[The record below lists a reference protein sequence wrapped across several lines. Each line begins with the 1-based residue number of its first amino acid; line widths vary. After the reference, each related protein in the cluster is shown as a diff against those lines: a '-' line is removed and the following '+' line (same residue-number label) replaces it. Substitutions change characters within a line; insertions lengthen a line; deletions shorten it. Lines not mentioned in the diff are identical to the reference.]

1 MRDAHGSPSPDTRL
15 RLLGRPSVAW
25 QGREEPLVNE
35 LPQRLLVYLAVSR
48 GWVAREQVAEM
59 LWPDLDPGRRL
70 ANLRRV
76 LGRARAFPWA
86 ADVEADKGR
95 LRWLVGSDVAAFDDA
110 GLGLDERLSLWRG
123 RLFEGVHIN
132 EDDPFGHWLSE
143 ERRRLEARWRALV
156 MQRAE
161 ELAHEARSEE
171 AAALLGSLLEHDAL
185 DEEALQRLM
194 RSSARAGRVAQGW
207 TAYRR
212 FALALDRELGLEPL
226 ESTRRLAEEL
236 DDLARETQRAGEA
249 AAGVGDAAAGAADG
263 GASDLSLADD
273 TRPYLDPPLIG
284 RDQAV
289 ARLRRSDA
297 AMLLL
302 TGEAGVGKTR
312 LVRAVMAGG
321 PGLWMRGMPA
331 QKAVPFGAVT
341 SALRAALVAPMA
353 KARVEALPRP
363 LREAMQ
369 ELLDESPARPSR
381 WDAGESV
388 SAERRSRLVGAASA
402 GLRAAAGGIVV
413 VDDMHDLDGASLE
426 VVLHLARTVDE
437 AGTAGA
443 GPRVLATARA
453 LELAA
458 SPEATQAVM
467 ELRSEGRL
475 QLEEVG
481 ALAEAEVAAFVEAMS
496 GRPGGSLFARRLHA
510 ATGGN
515 PLYLL
520 ETIRSLFDAGLLS
533 LDAAGG
539 WSTSLDE
546 QTEEYAELP
555 IPASV
560 REAVVGRVLRL
571 GDATRRVLEAASLAV
586 APFTLEQVAPATA
599 LSAWLALE
607 GLERAV
613 QAGLVLPEAGAGAYR
628 FAHELLRRSV
638 ADALGSERRELIERR
653 LAWSLE
659 RQRGSPALIAAHF
672 ERAGRRADALRWHR
686 RAAEDAARLFVP
698 SIALEHLE
706 RAAELAEHDGDRAEI
721 ALQRAT
727 LLDDT
732 SDVRG
737 RELALEE
744 AAAAALRLDAPDLL
758 VRVALQRAEFA
769 GERGALAEAAAEVEK
784 ALAAGAHGEQAAQAH
799 HIEARLRLAAG
810 EYDAAEAALARA
822 SAELPPGPS
831 VLRGLLY
838 LGGYCRIAYMRGEMT
853 AALEHLATAEE
864 AFEATGRRDK
874 MVDALNMRGALL
886 MIVGDR
892 AGAIDRLEAGL
903 ALAREMGLVHLQRGA
918 ILNLVKLHVD
928 VLDVAA
934 AAPLIDEGLAL
945 AHDFDTPAVEAA
957 FMQAVGY
964 VRYLQGE
971 LEAARRAWERSQQV
985 ADETGELSARLSARL
1000 VPFYPYLN
1008 MAELARC
1015 RLLLRE
1021 ARELAEASGRA
1032 LLAPRMAIYA
1042 ARLALAEDAPD
1053 RALEALA
1060 PLIHDGNLAAEERGE
1075 LSLAHAMAQAALG
1088 NDAAALEALHGCEA
1102 APTFEVAL
1110 RALALR
1116 LAVCVRSGRP
1126 WREAAAEVDARLSE
1140 DRLPPFE
1147 GIDLMLA
1154 MADAH
1159 EADGEVGAA
1168 EAMRAEAA
1176 ARRDLLLQGPHTPV
1190 KRMVPGSAR

>member
-1 MRDAHGSPSPDTRL
+1 ML
-15 RLLGRPSVAW
+15 W
-25 QGREEPLVNE
+25 QGSEEPLLNE
-35 LPQRLLVYLAVSR
+35 LPHRLLVYLALGG
-48 GWVAREQVAEM
+48 GWVAREQVGEV

-70 ANLRRV
+70 ANVRRV
-76 LGRARAFPWA
+76 LGRAKAFPWA
-86 ADVEADKGR
+86 TEVEADKGR
-95 LRWLVGSDVAAFDDA
+95 LRWSVGSDVGAFDDA
-110 GLGLDERLSLWRG
+110 ALGLAERLSLWRG
-123 RLFEGVHIN
+123 RLFEGLHVD

-156 MQRAE
+156 LQRAE
-161 ELAHEARSEE
+161 ELVFEARSEE
-171 AAALLGSLLEHDAL
+171 ATALLGTVLEQDTL
-185 DEEALQRLM
+185 DEEVLQRLM
-194 RSSARAGRVAQGW
+194 LASARAGRVAQGRA
-207 TAYRR
+207 AYRR
-212 FALALDRELGLEPL
+212 FAMALERELGLEPL

-236 DDLARETQRAGEA
+236 DDLVRETQVADG
-249 AAGVGDAAAGAADG
+249 AAAGAEETAAGMAAG
-263 GASDLSLADD
+263 GASEGPLAEED
-273 TRPYLDPPLIG
+273 RPYLDPPLIG

-289 ARLRRSDA
+289 ARLRRVDA

-302 TGEAGVGKTR
+302 TGEAGAGKTR
-312 LVRAVMAGG
+312 LVRAVLADR
-321 PGLWMRGMPA
+321 PSLWMRGLPA
-331 QKAVPFGAVT
+331 QRAVPFGAVT
-341 SALRAALVAPMA
+341 SALRAAQVAPTA
-353 KARVEALPRP
+353 KARLDALPRP
-363 LREAMQ
+363 WREALQ
-369 ELLDESPARPSR
+369 ELLDESPARPTR
-381 WDAGESV
+381 WDAGESG

-413 VDDMHDLDGASLE
+413 VDDLHDLDGASLE
-426 VVLHLARTVDE
+426 VVLRLARTVDE
-437 AGTAGA
+437 AGAVGA
-443 GPRVLATARA
+443 GPRVVATARS

-458 SPEATQAVM
+458 SPEAAQAVV

-475 QLEEVG
+475 QREEIG
-481 ALAEAEVAAFVEAMS
+481 ALAEAEVAALVEAMS
-496 GRPGGSLFARRLHA
+496 GRPSGPLFVRRLHG

-520 ETIRSLFDAGLLS
+520 ETIRSLFDAGLLFH
-533 LDAAGG
+533 DASGG
-539 WSTSLDE
+539 WSTPFDE
-546 QTEEYAELP
+546 QTEDYAELP

-586 APFTLEQVAPATA
+586 APFTLEHVAPATA

-613 QAGLVLPEAGAGAYR
+613 QAGLVVPEAGAGAYR

-686 RAAEDAARLFVP
+686 RAADEAARLFVP

-721 ALQRAT
+721 ALQRAA

-732 SDVRG
+732 SDVQGRG
-737 RELALEE
+737 QALEE
-744 AAAAALRLDAPDLL
+744 AAAAAQRLGDPDLQ

-769 GERGALAEAAAEVEK
+769 GERGAMAEAAAEVEK
-784 ALAAGAHGEQAAQAH
+784 ALAAGARGEQAAQAH

-853 AALEHLATAEE
+853 AALEHLGTAEE

-874 MVDALNMRGALL
+874 TVDALNMRGVLL

-903 ALAREMGLVHLQRGA
+903 ALAREMGLVHLQRSA

-971 LEAARRAWERSQQV
+971 MEAARRAWERSQQV

-1021 ARELAEASGRA
+1021 ARELAKASGRA
-1032 LLAPRMAIYA
+1032 LLAPRMAIYG
-1042 ARLALAEDAPD
+1042 ARLAVAEGAPAL
-1053 RALEALA
+1053 ALETLA
-1060 PLIHDGNLAAEERGE
+1060 PLIQDGNLAAEEQGE
-1075 LSLAHAMAQAALG
+1075 MSLAHALAQAALG
-1088 NDAAALEALHGCEA
+1088 NDAAALEALRGCEG

-1116 LAVCVRSGRP
+1116 LALCVRSGRP
-1126 WREAAAEVDARLSE
+1126 WREAAEEVEARLSE

-1159 EADGEVGAA
+1159 EAGGEAGAA
-1168 EAMRAEAA
+1168 EAMRAEAMV
-1176 ARRDLLLQGPHTPV
+1176 RRDLLLRPLLPLPTTSVAAQAV
-1190 KRMVPGSAR
+1190 KGA